1 MENGRSPIGSQAMR
15 RAARCSDLGPGGCA
29 PQVIN
34 DCAADADRLVLG
46 QRRSEEV
53 APLTGASRMVGGAL
67 NVHAPQ
73 CTSQTGRRN
82 GLTGGAY
89 TGIRRVSVRQQARGT
104 LRFRSRRPTSR
115 LAWSRS
121 TPPLDAVRAVGLAHR
136 PLGGAPPQ

>member
-34 DCAADADRLVLG
+34 DCAADADGLVLG

-104 LRFRSRRPTSR
+104 L
-115 LAWSRS
+115 
-121 TPPLDAVRAVGLAHR
+121 
-136 PLGGAPPQ
+136 